1 MIAARFALTGTLC
14 ILLSCAARTVISTQS
29 QSQQRLAEL
38 SAEQNSALKTFAAL
52 YRVKLSRD
60 GKIDDFRV
68 ELFSRGDSLL
78 SLYVRGFLGKSVL
91 KATLAHDSLTAYF
104 PSQDAGYIG
113 KRGDLE
119 AGELKSAGETINF
132 LVRLFHGGLVAPDTS
147 EWSYYVREK
156 GSRLDLDLINSQL
169 ASKMKTRFLTSN
181 EHFPYIKLVELNLV
195 SKDDRLR
202 IHLETHDTDFNR
214 EIPDSK
220 FEIEIPP
227 GTDMV
232 SKEDL
237 ADLLT
242 GIS

>member
-1 MIAARFALTGTLC
+1 MIAARLALTGALC
-14 ILLSCAARTVISTQS
+14 ILLSCAARTVTSTQS
-29 QSQQRLAEL
+29 ESRERLAEL
-38 SAEQNSALKTFAAL
+38 SAEQNSGLKTFAAL

-68 ELFSRGDSLL
+68 ELFSSGDSLL
-78 SLYVRGFLGKSVL
+78 SIYVRGFLGKSVL
-91 KATLAHDSLTAYF
+91 KATLDHDSLTAYF
-104 PSQDAGYIG
+104 PSQNSGYIG

-119 AGELKSAGETINF
+119 VGELESAGDIITF
-132 LVRLFHGGLVAPDTS
+132 LVHLFHGGLTAPDTS
-147 EWSYYVREK
+147 QWSYYVEEK
-156 GSRLDLDLINSQL
+156 GSRLDLNLTNSEL
-169 ASKMKTRFLTSN
+169 ATTLKTRFLTSS

-202 IHLETHDTDFNR
+202 IHLEAHGTDFNR

-232 SKEDL
+232 SREDL
-237 ADLLT
+237 SDLLT

>member
-1 MIAARFALTGTLC
+1 MIAARLALTGALC
-14 ILLSCAARTVISTQS
+14 IFLSCSARTVTSTPS
-29 QSQQRLAEL
+29 ESRERLVEI
-38 SAEQNSALKTFAAL
+38 SAEQNGGLKSFAAL

-91 KATLAHDSLTAYF
+91 KATLEHDSLTAYF
-104 PSQDAGYIG
+104 PSQDAAYIG
-113 KRGDLE
+113 KRQDLE
-119 AGELKSAGETINF
+119 VGELESAGDIIAF
-132 LVRLFHGGLVAPDTS
+132 LVHLFHGGLIAPDTS
-147 EWSYYVREK
+147 RWNYYVEEK
-156 GSRLDLDLINSQL
+156 GSRLDLNLTNSEL
-169 ASKMKTRFLTSN
+169 ASSLKARFLTNN

-227 GTDMV
+227 RTDMV

-242 GIS
+242 RIS